1 MSVTTLDHTA
11 PESDALP
18 PLQHAIA
25 DQLARLA
32 SNARAVLGT
41 DPATANQDL
50 RSALRRTR
58 ALVDLVRGA
67 ISRSDRRTIRDA
79 LQQAR
84 SALRPAREYQTATS
98 VLATHTIE
106 DARVIIETAPAPDA
120 NHEAVA
126 AGVECV
132 TTQVETLRALL
143 PHAIDPSVLVDG
155 VKAVY
160 RDARRARRAAK
171 RSKTAFRRWH
181 RRSKEL
187 AYQLDVLASLAG
199 AQVGQLATEIEQA
212 SEQQRRAQDLITTRD
227 FVRSQRDH
235 LDRTICDRVRTGV
248 DAELAPT
255 IKDARRAGRAAFRRK
270 PREFGKRLEKAL
282 RTDTVPQPAD

>member
-1 MSVTTLDHTA
+1 MAAVK
-11 PESDALP
+11 
-18 PLQHAIA
+18 
-25 DQLARLA
+25 LA
-32 SNARAVLGT
+32 AVFREM
-41 DPATANQDL
+41 P
-50 RSALRRTR
+50 
-58 ALVDLVRGA
+58 RGA
-67 ISRSDRRTIRDA
+67 TNDRHDFDDADDEGTTRT
-79 LQQAR
+79 
-84 SALRPAREYQTATS
+84 ALRPARAYQKATT
-98 VLATHTIE
+98 VLAAHTIE
-106 DARVIIETAPAPDA
+106 DAQSIIDAAPAPDS
-120 NHEAVA
+120 NHEVVA

-132 TTQVETLRALL
+132 TAQVETLRALL

-155 VKAVY
+155 AKAVY

-199 AQVGQLATEIEQA
+199 PQVGQLATEIEQA
-212 SEQQRRAQDLITTRD
+212 SEQQRRARDLITTRD
-227 FVRSQRDH
+227 FVRSQRDQ

-248 DAELAPT
+248 DAELEPT

-282 RTDTVPQPAD
+282 RSDTVPQPAD